1 MEWAIPADLVDALE
15 FSEMEFGEIR
25 RGNRAAAGRSSVVY
39 SRRRPKGDP
48 RRTVR
53 RPSLGS
59 PVPGTLIDQ
68 WNWSVSV
75 ESFMAVVL
83 LVPPVI
89 AMDTA
94 SK

>member
-1 MEWAIPADLVDALE
+1 MEWAIPADLVDAL
-15 FSEMEFGEIR
+15 EFGEIR

-39 SRRRPKGDP
+39 SRRRPKGAS

-53 RPSLGS
+53 RPSLES
-59 PVPGTLIDQ
+59 PRSGDEDDQ

-83 LVPPVI
+83 LVPPVM